1 MLTDIGGRN
10 CHIIGENKIGETVIV
25 KPLGEFERLL
35 IEDEC
40 KLIAELSSVPFCMI
54 AFEVTETDLRPEGAE
69 ETFQYLEK
77 TLLPYIQDN
86 LHPKS
91 LILGGYSL
99 GGLFALWSVTRTD
112 AFDAVFA
119 GSPSLWMEGWNE
131 YADAHP
137 LKVKYAYMS
146 LGDKEECTRKQ
157 PFCIIGDRV
166 RQQHKRHET
175 QLGADHCILEWNVGG
190 HFNEIELRKA
200 KGFAWLL
207 KTHPSPPQGREPLD
221 SNESLRS

>member
-1 MLTDIGGRN
+1 MILEIGGRN
-10 CHIIGENKIGETVIV
+10 CHVIGEIQNEVTVIV

-40 KLIAELSSVPFCMI
+40 RLISEMSSVPFCMV
-54 AFEVTETDLRPEGAE
+54 AFEVTEADLRPTGAE
-69 ETFQYLEK
+69 DTYQYLEK
-77 TLLPYIQDN
+77 KLLPYIKDN
-86 LHPKS
+86 MHPLR

-112 AFDAVFA
+112 AFDAVYA

-137 LKVKYAYMS
+137 LKVNYAYMS

-157 PFCIIGDRV
+157 PFCIIGNRV
-166 RQQHKRHET
+166 RLQHKRHEA
-175 QLGADHCILEWNVGG
+175 QLGSDHCILEWNEGG
-190 HFNEIELRKA
+190 HFNEIEMRKA
-200 KGFAWLL
+200 KGAAWCLL
-207 KTHPSPPQGREPLD
+207 
-221 SNESLRS
+221 NEK

>member
-1 MLTDIGGRN
+1 MIIEIGGRN
-10 CHIIGENKIGETVIV
+10 CHVIGEIQNEVMVIV

-40 KLIAELSSVPFCMI
+40 RLISEMSSVPFCMV
-54 AFEVTETDLRPEGAE
+54 AFEVTEADLRPTGAE
-69 ETFQYLEK
+69 DTYQYLQK
-77 TLLPYIQDN
+77 VLLPYIKAN
-86 LHPKS
+86 MHPIR

-112 AFDAVFA
+112 AFDAVYA

-137 LKVKYAYMS
+137 LKVEYAYMS

-157 PFCIIGDRV
+157 PFCIIGNRV
-166 RQQHKRHET
+166 RLQHKRHEA
-175 QLGADHCILEWNVGG
+175 QLGSDHCILEWNEGG
-190 HFNEIELRKA
+190 HFNEIEMRKA
-200 KGFAWLL
+200 KGAVWIINHL
-207 KTHPSPPQGREPLD
+207 
-221 SNESLRS
+221 

>member
-1 MLTDIGGRN
+1 MIIEIGGRN
-10 CHIIGENKIGETVIV
+10 CHIIGEKQSEVTVIV

-40 KLIAELSSVPFCMI
+40 RLISEMSSVPFCMV
-54 AFEVTETDLRPEGAE
+54 AFEVTEADLRPTGAE
-69 ETFQYLEK
+69 DTYQYLEK
-77 TLLPYIQDN
+77 KLLLYIKDN
-86 LHPKS
+86 MHPLR

-166 RQQHKRHET
+166 RLQHKRHEA
-175 QLGADHCILEWNVGG
+175 QLGTDHCILEWNEGG
-190 HFNEIELRKA
+190 HFNEIEMRKA
-200 KGFAWLL
+200 KGAAWCLL
-207 KTHPSPPQGREPLD
+207 
-221 SNESLRS
+221 NEK

>member
-1 MLTDIGGRN
+1 MIIEIGGRN
-10 CHIIGENKIGETVIV
+10 CHIIGEKQSEVTVIV

-40 KLIAELSSVPFCMI
+40 RLISEMSSVPFCMV
-54 AFEVTETDLRPEGAE
+54 AFEVTEADLRPTGAE
-69 ETFQYLEK
+69 DTYQYLER
-77 TLLPYIQDN
+77 TLLPYIKDN
-86 LHPKS
+86 MHPLR

-137 LKVKYAYMS
+137 LKVRYAYMS

-166 RQQHKRHET
+166 RLQHKRHEA
-175 QLGADHCILEWNVGG
+175 QLDTDHCILEWNEGG
-190 HFNEIELRKA
+190 HFNEIEMRKA
-200 KGFAWLL
+200 KGAAWCLL
-207 KTHPSPPQGREPLD
+207 
-221 SNESLRS
+221 NEK

>member
-1 MLTDIGGRN
+1 MIIEIDGRN
-10 CHIIGENKIGETVIV
+10 CHIIGEKQSEVTVIV

-40 KLIAELSSVPFCMI
+40 RLISEMSSVPFCMV
-54 AFEVTETDLRPEGAE
+54 AFEVTEADLRPTGAE
-69 ETFQYLEK
+69 DTYQYLER
-77 TLLPYIQDN
+77 TLLPYIKDN
-86 LHPKS
+86 IHPLR

-137 LKVKYAYMS
+137 LKVRYAYMS

-166 RQQHKRHET
+166 RLQHKRHEA
-175 QLGADHCILEWNVGG
+175 QLGPDHCILEWNEGG
-190 HFNEIELRKA
+190 HFNEIEQRKA
-200 KGFAWLL
+200 KGAAWIINHL
-207 KTHPSPPQGREPLD
+207 
-221 SNESLRS
+221 

>member
-1 MLTDIGGRN
+1 MILEIGGRN
-10 CHIIGENKIGETVIV
+10 CHVIGEIQNEVMVIV

-40 KLIAELSSVPFCMI
+40 RLISEMSSVPFCMV
-54 AFEVTETDLRPEGAE
+54 AFEVTEADLRPTGAE
-69 ETFQYLEK
+69 DTYQYLEK
-77 TLLPYIQDN
+77 VLLPYIKAN
-86 LHPKS
+86 MHPIR

-112 AFDAVFA
+112 AFDAVYA

-137 LKVKYAYMS
+137 LKVEYAYMS

-166 RQQHKRHET
+166 RLQHKRHEA
-175 QLGADHCILEWNVGG
+175 QLGSDHCILEWNEGG
-190 HFNEIELRKA
+190 HFNEIEKRKA
-200 KGFAWLL
+200 KGAAWIINHL
-207 KTHPSPPQGREPLD
+207 
-221 SNESLRS
+221 

>member
-1 MLTDIGGRN
+1 MILEIGGRN
-10 CHIIGENKIGETVIV
+10 CHVIGDIQNEVTVIV

-40 KLIAELSSVPFCMI
+40 RLISEMSSVPFCMV
-54 AFEVTETDLRPEGAE
+54 AFEVTEADLRPTGAE
-69 ETFQYLEK
+69 DTYQYLEK
-77 TLLPYIQDN
+77 VLLPYIKDN
-86 LHPKS
+86 MHPIR

-112 AFDAVFA
+112 AFDAVYA

-137 LKVKYAYMS
+137 LKVEYAYMS

-166 RQQHKRHET
+166 RLQHKRHEA
-175 QLGADHCILEWNVGG
+175 QLGSDHCILEWNEGG
-190 HFNEIELRKA
+190 HFNEIEMRKA
-200 KGFAWLL
+200 KGAAWCLL
-207 KTHPSPPQGREPLD
+207 
-221 SNESLRS
+221 NEK

>member
-1 MLTDIGGRN
+1 MISSIVLFIMIIEIGGRN
-10 CHIIGENKIGETVIV
+10 CHIIGEKQSEVTVIV

-40 KLIAELSSVPFCMI
+40 RLISEMSSVPFCMV
-54 AFEVTETDLRPEGAE
+54 AFEVTEADLRPIGAE
-69 ETFQYLEK
+69 DTYLYLER
-77 TLLPYIQDN
+77 TLLPYIKDN
-86 LHPKS
+86 MHPLR

-166 RQQHKRHET
+166 RLQHKRHEA
-175 QLGADHCILEWNVGG
+175 QLGPDHCILEWNEGG
-190 HFNEIELRKA
+190 HFNEIEMRKA
-200 KGFAWLL
+200 KGAAWCLL
-207 KTHPSPPQGREPLD
+207 
-221 SNESLRS
+221 NEK

>member
-1 MLTDIGGRN
+1 MLIDIGGRN
-10 CHIIGENKIGETVIV
+10 CHIIGESNAGETVIV

-40 KLIAELSSVPFCMI
+40 KLISKLSSMPFCMV
-54 AFEVTETDLRPEGAE
+54 AFEVTEIDLRPAGAE
-69 ETFQYLEK
+69 DTYQYLENV
-77 TLLPYIQDN
+77 LLPYIQDN
-86 LHPKS
+86 LHPKR

-112 AFDAVFA
+112 AFNAVFA
-119 GSPSLWMEGWNE
+119 GSPSLWMDGWNE

-137 LKVKYAYMS
+137 LKVRYAYMS
-146 LGDKEECTRKQ
+146 LGDKEEYTRKH

-166 RQQHKRHET
+166 RLQHKRHET
-175 QLGADHCILEWNVGG
+175 QLGADYCILEWNEGG

-200 KGFAWLL
+200 KGFAWIL
-207 KTHPSPPQGREPLD
+207 KHL
-221 SNESLRS
+221 

>member
-1 MLTDIGGRN
+1 MIIEIGGRN
-10 CHIIGENKIGETVIV
+10 CHIIGEKQSEVTVIV

-40 KLIAELSSVPFCMI
+40 RLISEMSSVPFCMV
-54 AFEVTETDLRPEGAE
+54 AFEVTEADLRPTGAE
-69 ETFQYLEK
+69 DTYQYLEK
-77 TLLPYIQDN
+77 VLLPYIKAN
-86 LHPKS
+86 MHPIR

-112 AFDAVFA
+112 AFDAVYA

-137 LKVKYAYMS
+137 LKVRYAYMS

-157 PFCIIGDRV
+157 PFCIIGNRV
-166 RQQHKRHET
+166 RLQHKRHEA
-175 QLGADHCILEWNVGG
+175 QLGSDHCILEWNEGG
-190 HFNEIELRKA
+190 HFNEIEMRKA
-200 KGFAWLL
+200 KGAAWCLL
-207 KTHPSPPQGREPLD
+207 
-221 SNESLRS
+221 NEK

>member
-1 MLTDIGGRN
+1 MIIEIGGRN
-10 CHIIGENKIGETVIV
+10 CHIIGEKQSEVTVIV

-40 KLIAELSSVPFCMI
+40 RLISEMSSVPFCVV
-54 AFEVTETDLRPEGAE
+54 AFEVTEADLRPTGAE
-69 ETFQYLEK
+69 DTYQYLEK
-77 TLLPYIQDN
+77 TLLPYIKDN
-86 LHPKS
+86 MHPLR
-91 LILGGYSL
+91 LILGGHSL

-137 LKVKYAYMS
+137 LKVRYAYMS

-166 RQQHKRHET
+166 RLQHKRHEA
-175 QLGADHCILEWNVGG
+175 QLGTDHCILEWNEGG
-190 HFNEIELRKA
+190 HFNEIEQRKA
-200 KGFAWLL
+200 KGAAWIINHL
-207 KTHPSPPQGREPLD
+207 
-221 SNESLRS
+221 

>member
-1 MLTDIGGRN
+1 MLIDIGGRN
-10 CHIIGENKIGETVIV
+10 CHIIGECNAGETVIV

-40 KLIAELSSVPFCMI
+40 KLISKLSSMPFCMV
-54 AFEVTETDLRPEGAE
+54 AFEVTETDLRPAGAE
-69 ETFQYLEK
+69 DTYQYLENV
-77 TLLPYIQDN
+77 LLPYIQDN
-86 LHPKS
+86 LHPKR

-137 LKVKYAYMS
+137 LKVRYAYMS
-146 LGDKEECTRKQ
+146 LGDKEECTRKH

-166 RQQHKRHET
+166 RLQHKRHET
-175 QLGADHCILEWNVGG
+175 QLGADHCILEWNEGG

-200 KGFAWLL
+200 KGFAWCL
-207 KTHPSPPQGREPLD
+207 KTHPSPPQGREPLE
-221 SNESLRS
+221 SNDPLRS

>member
-1 MLTDIGGRN
+1 MIIEIGGRN
-10 CHIIGENKIGETVIV
+10 CHIIGEKQSEVTVIV

-40 KLIAELSSVPFCMI
+40 RLISEMSSVPFCMV
-54 AFEVTETDLRPEGAE
+54 AFEVTEADLRPTGAE
-69 ETFQYLEK
+69 DTYQYLER
-77 TLLPYIQDN
+77 TLLPYIKDN
-86 LHPKS
+86 MHPLR

-137 LKVKYAYMS
+137 LKVRYAYMS
-146 LGDKEECTRKQ
+146 LGNKEECTRKQ

-166 RQQHKRHET
+166 RLQHKRHEA
-175 QLGADHCILEWNVGG
+175 QLGTDHCILEWNEGG
-190 HFNEIELRKA
+190 HFKEIEMRKA
-200 KGFAWLL
+200 KGAAWIISHL
-207 KTHPSPPQGREPLD
+207 
-221 SNESLRS
+221 

>member
-1 MLTDIGGRN
+1 MILEIGGRN
-10 CHIIGENKIGETVIV
+10 CHVIGEKQNEVMVIV

-40 KLIAELSSVPFCMI
+40 RLISEMSSVPFCMV
-54 AFEVTETDLRPEGAE
+54 AFEVTEGDLRPTGAE
-69 ETFQYLEK
+69 DTYQYLEK
-77 TLLPYIQDN
+77 VLLPYIKAN
-86 LHPKS
+86 MHPIR

-112 AFDAVFA
+112 AFDAVYA

-137 LKVKYAYMS
+137 LKVEYAYMS

-166 RQQHKRHET
+166 RLQHKRHEA
-175 QLGADHCILEWNVGG
+175 QLGSDHCILEWNEGG
-190 HFNEIELRKA
+190 HFNEIEMRKA
-200 KGFAWLL
+200 KGAAWIISHL
-207 KTHPSPPQGREPLD
+207 
-221 SNESLRS
+221 

>member
-1 MLTDIGGRN
+1 MIIEIGGRN
-10 CHIIGENKIGETVIV
+10 CHIIGEKQSEVTVII

-40 KLIAELSSVPFCMI
+40 RLISEMSSVPFCMV
-54 AFEVTETDLRPEGAE
+54 AFEVTEADLRPTGAE
-69 ETFQYLEK
+69 DTYQYLEK
-77 TLLPYIQDN
+77 KLLLYIKDN
-86 LHPKS
+86 MHPLR

-99 GGLFALWSVTRTD
+99 GGVFALWSVTRTD

-166 RQQHKRHET
+166 RLQHKRHEA
-175 QLGADHCILEWNVGG
+175 QLGTDHCILEWNEGG
-190 HFNEIELRKA
+190 HFNEIEMRKA
-200 KGFAWLL
+200 KGAAWCLL
-207 KTHPSPPQGREPLD
+207 
-221 SNESLRS
+221 NEK

>member
-1 MLTDIGGRN
+1 MIIEIGGRN
-10 CHIIGENKIGETVIV
+10 CHIIGEKQSEVTVIV

-40 KLIAELSSVPFCMI
+40 RLISEMSSVPFCMV
-54 AFEVTETDLRPEGAE
+54 AFEVTEADLRPTGAE
-69 ETFQYLEK
+69 DTYQYLER
-77 TLLPYIQDN
+77 TLLPYIKDN
-86 LHPKS
+86 IHPLR

-166 RQQHKRHET
+166 RLQHKRHEA
-175 QLGADHCILEWNVGG
+175 QLGTDHCILEWNEGG
-190 HFNEIELRKA
+190 HFNEIEMRKA
-200 KGFAWLL
+200 KGAAWCLL
-207 KTHPSPPQGREPLD
+207 
-221 SNESLRS
+221 NEK

>member
-1 MLTDIGGRN
+1 MILEIGGRN
-10 CHIIGENKIGETVIV
+10 CHVIGEIQNEVTVII

-40 KLIAELSSVPFCMI
+40 RLISEMSSVSFCMV
-54 AFEVTETDLRPEGAE
+54 AFEVTESDLRPTGAE
-69 ETFQYLEK
+69 DTYQYLEK
-77 TLLPYIQDN
+77 VLLPYIKAN
-86 LHPKS
+86 MHPIR

-112 AFDAVFA
+112 AFDAVYA

-137 LKVKYAYMS
+137 LKVNYAYMS

-166 RQQHKRHET
+166 RLQHKRHKA
-175 QLGADHCILEWNVGG
+175 QLGSDHCILEWNEGG
-190 HFNEIELRKA
+190 HFNEIEMRKA
-200 KGFAWLL
+200 KGAAWCLL
-207 KTHPSPPQGREPLD
+207 
-221 SNESLRS
+221 NEK

>member
-1 MLTDIGGRN
+1 MIIEIGGRN
-10 CHIIGENKIGETVIV
+10 CHIIGEKQSEVTVIV

-40 KLIAELSSVPFCMI
+40 RLISEMSSVPFCMV
-54 AFEVTETDLRPEGAE
+54 AFEVTEADLRPTGAE
-69 ETFQYLEK
+69 DTYLYLER
-77 TLLPYIQDN
+77 TLLPYIKDN
-86 LHPKS
+86 IHPLR

-131 YADAHP
+131 YADAHL

-146 LGDKEECTRKQ
+146 LGNKEECTRKQ

-166 RQQHKRHET
+166 RLQHKRHEA
-175 QLGADHCILEWNVGG
+175 QLGPDHCILEWNEGG

-207 KTHPSPPQGREPLD
+207 AYPNLRPLSCPAGILSP
-221 SNESLRS
+221 

>member
-1 MLTDIGGRN
+1 MILEIGGRN
-10 CHIIGENKIGETVIV
+10 CHVIGDIQNEVTVIV

-40 KLIAELSSVPFCMI
+40 RLISEMSSVPFCMV
-54 AFEVTETDLRPEGAE
+54 AFEVTEADLRPTGAE
-69 ETFQYLEK
+69 DTYQYLEK
-77 TLLPYIQDN
+77 VLLPYIKDN
-86 LHPKS
+86 MHPIR

-112 AFDAVFA
+112 AFDAVYA

-137 LKVKYAYMS
+137 LKVDYAYMS

-166 RQQHKRHET
+166 RLQHKRHEA
-175 QLGADHCILEWNVGG
+175 QLGSDHCILEWNEGG
-190 HFNEIELRKA
+190 HFNEIEMRKA
-200 KGFAWLL
+200 KGAAWIISHL
-207 KTHPSPPQGREPLD
+207 
-221 SNESLRS
+221 

>member
-1 MLTDIGGRN
+1 MIIEIGGRN
-10 CHIIGENKIGETVIV
+10 CHIIGEKQSEVTVIV

-40 KLIAELSSVPFCMI
+40 RLISEMSSVPFCMV
-54 AFEVTETDLRPEGAE
+54 AFEVTELDLRPTGAE
-69 ETFQYLEK
+69 DTYQYLEK
-77 TLLPYIQDN
+77 KLLPYIKDN
-86 LHPKS
+86 MHPLR

-137 LKVKYAYMS
+137 LKVRYAYMS

-166 RQQHKRHET
+166 RLQHKRHEA
-175 QLGADHCILEWNVGG
+175 QLGSDHCILEWNEGG
-190 HFNEIELRKA
+190 HFNEIEMRKA
-200 KGFAWLL
+200 KGAAWIISHL
-207 KTHPSPPQGREPLD
+207 
-221 SNESLRS
+221 

>member
-1 MLTDIGGRN
+1 MLIDIGGRN
-10 CHIIGENKIGETVIV
+10 CHIIGENKVGETVIV

-40 KLIAELSSVPFCMI
+40 KLISELSSVPFCMV
-54 AFEVTETDLRPEGAE
+54 AFEVTETDLRPEGTEA
-69 ETFQYLEK
+69 TYQYLENV
-77 TLLPYIQDN
+77 LLSYIQDN
-86 LHPKS
+86 MHPKS

-99 GGLFALWSVTRTD
+99 GGLFALWSVTRTN

-137 LKVKYAYMS
+137 LKVRYAYMS

-175 QLGADHCILEWNVGG
+175 QLGSDHCILEWNEGG

-207 KTHPSPPQGREPLD
+207 NLI
-221 SNESLRS
+221 

>member
-1 MLTDIGGRN
+1 MILEIGGRN
-10 CHIIGENKIGETVIV
+10 CHVIGEKQNEVMVIV

-40 KLIAELSSVPFCMI
+40 RLISEMSSVPFCMV
-54 AFEVTETDLRPEGAE
+54 AFEVTEGDLRPTGAE
-69 ETFQYLEK
+69 DTYQYLEK
-77 TLLPYIQDN
+77 VLLPYIKAN
-86 LHPKS
+86 MHPIR

-112 AFDAVFA
+112 AFDAVYA

-137 LKVKYAYMS
+137 LKVEYAYMS

-166 RQQHKRHET
+166 RLQHKRHQA
-175 QLGADHCILEWNVGG
+175 QLGSDHCILEWNEGG
-190 HFNEIELRKA
+190 HFNEIEKRKA
-200 KGFAWLL
+200 KGAAWIINHL
-207 KTHPSPPQGREPLD
+207 
-221 SNESLRS
+221 

>member
-1 MLTDIGGRN
+1 MIIEIGGRN
-10 CHIIGENKIGETVIV
+10 CHIIGEKQSEVTVIV

-40 KLIAELSSVPFCMI
+40 RLISEMSSVPFCMV
-54 AFEVTETDLRPEGAE
+54 AFEVTEADLRPTGAE
-69 ETFQYLEK
+69 DTYLYLER
-77 TLLPYIQDN
+77 TLLPYIKDN
-86 LHPKS
+86 IHPLR

-146 LGDKEECTRKQ
+146 LGNKEECTRKQ

-166 RQQHKRHET
+166 RLQHKRHEA
-175 QLGADHCILEWNVGG
+175 QLGTDHCILEWNEGG
-190 HFNEIELRKA
+190 HFNEIEMRKA
-200 KGFAWLL
+200 KGAAWIISHL
-207 KTHPSPPQGREPLD
+207 
-221 SNESLRS
+221 

>member
-1 MLTDIGGRN
+1 MILEIGGRN
-10 CHIIGENKIGETVIV
+10 CHVIGEKQNEVTIIV

-40 KLIAELSSVPFCMI
+40 RLISEMSSVPFCMV
-54 AFEVTETDLRPEGAE
+54 AFEVTEGDLRPTGAE
-69 ETFQYLEK
+69 DTYQYLEK
-77 TLLPYIQDN
+77 VLLPYIKAN
-86 LHPKS
+86 MHPIR

-112 AFDAVFA
+112 AFDAVYA

-137 LKVKYAYMS
+137 LKVRYAYMS

-166 RQQHKRHET
+166 RLQHKRHQA
-175 QLGADHCILEWNVGG
+175 QLGSDHCILEWNEGG
-190 HFNEIELRKA
+190 HFNEIEKRKA
-200 KGFAWLL
+200 KGAAWIINHL
-207 KTHPSPPQGREPLD
+207 
-221 SNESLRS
+221 

>member
-1 MLTDIGGRN
+1 MILEIGGRN
-10 CHIIGENKIGETVIV
+10 CHVIGEIQNEVTIIV

-40 KLIAELSSVPFCMI
+40 RLISEMSSVPFCMV
-54 AFEVTETDLRPEGAE
+54 AFEVTEADLRPTGAE
-69 ETFQYLEK
+69 DTYQYLEK
-77 TLLPYIQDN
+77 VLLPYIKAN
-86 LHPKS
+86 MHPIR

-112 AFDAVFA
+112 AFDAVYA

-131 YADAHP
+131 YADTHP
-137 LKVKYAYMS
+137 LKVEYAYMS

-166 RQQHKRHET
+166 RLQHKRHEA
-175 QLGADHCILEWNVGG
+175 QLGSDHCILEWNEGG
-190 HFNEIELRKA
+190 HFNEIEKRKA
-200 KGFAWLL
+200 KGAAWIINHL
-207 KTHPSPPQGREPLD
+207 
-221 SNESLRS
+221 

>member
-1 MLTDIGGRN
+1 MIIEIGGRN
-10 CHIIGENKIGETVIV
+10 CHIIGEKQSEVTVIV

-40 KLIAELSSVPFCMI
+40 RLISEMSSVPFCMV
-54 AFEVTETDLRPEGAE
+54 AFEVTEADLRPTGAE
-69 ETFQYLEK
+69 DTYQYLER
-77 TLLPYIQDN
+77 TLLPYIKDN
-86 LHPKS
+86 IHPLR

-166 RQQHKRHET
+166 RLQHKRHEA
-175 QLGADHCILEWNVGG
+175 QLGPDLCILEWNEGG

-200 KGFAWLL
+200 KGAAWCLL
-207 KTHPSPPQGREPLD
+207 
-221 SNESLRS
+221 NEK

>member
-1 MLTDIGGRN
+1 MILEIGGRN
-10 CHIIGENKIGETVIV
+10 CHVIGEKQNEVMVIV

-40 KLIAELSSVPFCMI
+40 RLISEMSSVPFCMV
-54 AFEVTETDLRPEGAE
+54 AFEVTEGDLRPTGAE
-69 ETFQYLEK
+69 DTYQYLEK
-77 TLLPYIQDN
+77 VLLPYIKAN
-86 LHPKS
+86 MHPIR

-112 AFDAVFA
+112 AFDAVYA

-137 LKVKYAYMS
+137 LKVEYAYMS

-166 RQQHKRHET
+166 RLQHKRHEA
-175 QLGADHCILEWNVGG
+175 QLGSDHCILEWNEGG
-190 HFNEIELRKA
+190 HFNEIEKRKA
-200 KGFAWLL
+200 KGAAWIINHL
-207 KTHPSPPQGREPLD
+207 
-221 SNESLRS
+221 

>member
-1 MLTDIGGRN
+1 MILEIGGRN
-10 CHIIGENKIGETVIV
+10 CHVIGEIQNEVTVII

-40 KLIAELSSVPFCMI
+40 RLISEMSSVPFCMV
-54 AFEVTETDLRPEGAE
+54 AFEVTEGDLRPTGAE
-69 ETFQYLEK
+69 DTYQYLEK
-77 TLLPYIQDN
+77 VLLPYIKAN
-86 LHPKS
+86 MHPIR

-112 AFDAVFA
+112 AFDAVYA

-137 LKVKYAYMS
+137 LKVRYAYMS

-166 RQQHKRHET
+166 RLQHKRHEA
-175 QLGADHCILEWNVGG
+175 QLGSDHCILEWNEGG
-190 HFNEIELRKA
+190 HFNEIEMRKA
-200 KGFAWLL
+200 KGAAWCLL
-207 KTHPSPPQGREPLD
+207 
-221 SNESLRS
+221 NEK

>member
-1 MLTDIGGRN
+1 MLIDIGGRN
-10 CHIIGENKIGETVIV
+10 CHIIGESNAGETVIV

-40 KLIAELSSVPFCMI
+40 KLISKLSSMPFCMV
-54 AFEVTETDLRPEGAE
+54 AFEVTEIDLRPAGAE
-69 ETFQYLEK
+69 DTYQYLEK
-77 TLLPYIQDN
+77 VLLPYIQDN
-86 LHPKS
+86 LHPRR

-157 PFCIIGDRV
+157 PFCIIGD
-166 RQQHKRHET
+166 KRHET
-175 QLGADHCILEWNVGG
+175 QLGADHCLLEWNEGG

-200 KGFAWLL
+200 KGFAWCL
-207 KTHPSPPQGREPLD
+207 KTHPSPPQGREPLE
-221 SNESLRS
+221 SNDPLRS

>member
-1 MLTDIGGRN
+1 MITEIGGRN
-10 CHIIGENKIGETVIV
+10 CHIIGEIQSGKTAIV

-40 KLIAELSSVPFCMI
+40 KLISEMSSVPFCMI
-54 AFEVTETDLRPEGAE
+54 AFEVTENDLRPLGAE
-69 ETFQYLEK
+69 ETYNYLIDV
-77 TLLPYIQDN
+77 LLPYIHSN
-86 LHPKS
+86 LHPS
-91 LILGGYSL
+91 LLILGGYSL

-131 YADAHP
+131 YADTHP

-166 RQQHKRHET
+166 RQQHKRHEM
-175 QLGADHCILEWNVGG
+175 QLGADHCVLEWNVGG
-190 HFNEIELRKA
+190 HFNDIEQRKA

-207 KTHPSPPQGREPLD
+207 KTYHNPIAPHM
-221 SNESLRS
+221 

>member
-1 MLTDIGGRN
+1 MLIDIGGRN
-10 CHIIGENKIGETVIV
+10 CHIIGKSNAGETVIV

-40 KLIAELSSVPFCMI
+40 KLISELSSMPFCMV
-54 AFEVTETDLRPEGAE
+54 AFEVTESDLRPAGAE
-69 ETFQYLEK
+69 DTYQYLEK
-77 TLLPYIQDN
+77 VLLPYIQDN
-86 LHPKS
+86 LHPRR

-119 GSPSLWMEGWNE
+119 GSPSLWMDGWNE

-137 LKVKYAYMS
+137 LKVRYAYMS
-146 LGDKEECTRKQ
+146 LGDKEECTRKH

-166 RQQHKRHET
+166 RLQHKRHET
-175 QLGADHCILEWNVGG
+175 QLGADHCLLEWNEGG

-200 KGFAWLL
+200 KGFAWCL

-221 SNESLRS
+221 SNDPLRS